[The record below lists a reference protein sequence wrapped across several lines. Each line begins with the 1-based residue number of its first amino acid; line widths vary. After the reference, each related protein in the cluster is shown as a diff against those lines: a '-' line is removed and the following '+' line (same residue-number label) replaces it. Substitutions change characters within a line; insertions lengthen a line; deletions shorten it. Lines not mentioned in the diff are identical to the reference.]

1 MNGVFTFDGYT
12 VRPVGEHDRA
22 FLAQLIE
29 ADQYHRA
36 RMTPDFFLKL
46 MPGEDAWVLE
56 DERGEVVFY
65 FKTSTA
71 VRLAIQ
77 FRPTASPTDR
87 ARNRRALLRGMRW
100 IEDVF
105 RKNLFRE
112 VITDTEGSELR
123 LFAKRHLGFVEASM
137 LTRSISWVNSPP
149 KMATE
154 AVGREPTTSVERL
167 G

>member
-1 MNGVFTFDGYT
+1 MNQSQTFDGYT
-12 VRPVGEHDRA
+12 VRPVREQDRA

-29 ADQYHRA
+29 ADPFHRGT
-36 RMTPDFFLKL
+36 MTPDFFLRL

-65 FKTSTA
+65 FRTSTA

-77 FRPTASPTDR
+77 FRPTASPSDR

-100 IEDVF
+100 IEDIF
-105 RKNLFRE
+105 RRNLFRE
-112 VITDTEGSELR
+112 IITDTEGAELR
-123 LFAKRHLGFVEASM
+123 AFAKNHLGFVEASI
-137 LTRSISWVNSPP
+137 LTRGITGSNPP
-149 KMATE
+149 LKMAPE
-154 AVGREPTTSVERL
+154 PVGYAPTSEGERA